1 MTDSQADG
9 PTRDP
14 TGPLAEMTDSQA
26 GRPTRDPTEALAA
39 MTDSRAGNPTRD
51 PAGPLVGSLAVL
63 RRQAVAATP
72 HAAALLARVRRATMA
87 ATRPGLRAWLRPS
100 LRRRVGA
107 ALAIMS
113 VIGFVVVAGS
123 VDTIDNLFL
132 QQSDYG
138 CGGIESVFPALP
150 GPNSSPCYYGGAGHV
165 FGVTFMV
172 AVIALTVWSWWLL
185 AGWALGPLKATA
197 ETVRRLGPQNL
208 GQRIGLK
215 TGDDQFK
222 ELADAIDDA
231 LDRLAAGYES
241 QRRFA
246 ANASHELRTPLA
258 VQRLLTEVAMDDPD
272 AGRDLHRLGTQL
284 LRTNE
289 HNEQLIEGMLTLAES
304 DRGLQGKV
312 PVRLDALVGRVIDQ
326 HEEQAARQQL
336 TLRRALAAATVSGD
350 PVLLERLIANLIANA
365 IKYNE
370 PGGWVEIEVTQGPDG
385 LGGTLAVRNT
395 GAPVPAEAVP
405 VMFEPFRRLG
415 GDRVRGRGGVGLG
428 LAIVRS
434 IVTAHQADL
443 QARPRP
449 DGGLEIVIDVPGQ

>member
-1 MTDSQADG
+1 VYG
-9 PTRDP
+9 
-14 TGPLAEMTDSQA
+14 
-26 GRPTRDPTEALAA
+26 
-39 MTDSRAGNPTRD
+39 
-51 PAGPLVGSLAVL
+51 VI
-63 RRQAVAATP
+63 
-72 HAAALLARVRRATMA
+72 
-87 ATRPGLRAWLRPS
+87 
-100 LRRRVGA
+100 
-107 ALAIMS
+107 IM
-113 VIGFVVVAGS
+113 VVA
-123 VDTIDNLFL
+123 
-132 QQSDYG
+132 
-138 CGGIESVFPALP
+138 
-150 GPNSSPCYYGGAGHV
+150 
-165 FGVTFMV
+165 
-172 AVIALTVWSWWLL
+172 IALMVWGWWLL
-185 AGWALGPLKATA
+185 AGWALAPLKATA

-208 GQRIGLK
+208 GQRIGL
-215 TGDDQFK
+215 TSGDDQFK

-258 VQRLLTEVAMDDPD
+258 VQRLLTEVAMDDPNT
-272 AGRDLHRLGTQL
+272 GQDLRRLGTQL

-312 PVRLDALVGRVIDQ
+312 PFRLDELAGRVIDQ
-326 HEEQAARQQL
+326 HEEQAARHQL
-336 TLRRALAAATVSGD
+336 TLRRALAAATVAGD
-350 PVLLERLIANLIANA
+350 PVLLERLIVNLIDNA
-365 IKYNE
+365 VKYNE
-370 PGGWVEIEVTQGPDG
+370 AGGWVEIEVTQGPDG

-405 VMFEPFRRLG
+405 VLFEPFRRLG

-449 DGGLEIVIDVPGQ
+449 DGGLEIVIDLPGK

>member
-1 MTDSQADG
+1 MTDSKAD
-9 PTRDP
+9 TATIRP
-14 TGPLAEMTDSQA
+14 TG
-26 GRPTRDPTEALAA
+26 LAA
-39 MTDSRAGNPTRD
+39 RVRHQA
-51 PAGPLVGSLAVL
+51 AVVTPY
-63 RRQAVAATP
+63 AVA
-72 HAAALLARVRRATMA
+72 LLVRVRRATKA
-87 ATRPGLRAWLRPS
+87 AARPALRAWLRPS
-100 LRRRVGA
+100 LQRRVGA

-113 VIGFVVVAGS
+113 LTGFVVVGGS
-123 VDTIDNLFL
+123 GETIDNLFIH
-132 QQSDYG
+132 QGYYG
-138 CGGIESVFPALP
+138 CGGIQSVLPALP
-150 GPNSSPCYYGGAGHV
+150 APADGPCSYTGAEHVYGV
-165 FGVTFMV
+165 IIMV
-172 AVIALTVWSWWLL
+172 AAIALTVWGCWLL
-185 AGWALGPLKATA
+185 AGWALSPLKDTA

-208 GQRIGLK
+208 GQRIGLAS
-215 TGDDQFK
+215 GEDQFK

-258 VQRLLTEVAMDDPD
+258 VQRLLTEVALDDPE
-272 AGRDLHRLGTQL
+272 AGQDLRRLGTQL

-312 PVRLDALVGRVIDQ
+312 PVRLDALAGQVIDQ

-336 TLRRALAAATVSGD
+336 TLRRALAAATISGD
-350 PVLLERLIANLIANA
+350 PVLLERLIVNLIGNA

-405 VMFEPFRRLG
+405 VLFEPFRRLG

-449 DGGLEIVIDVPGQ
+449 GGGLEIVIELPGK

>member
-1 MTDSQADG
+1 MTDSQASTT
-9 PTRDP
+9 TRHV
-14 TGPLAEMTDSQA
+14 TGPVA
-26 GRPTRDPTEALAA
+26 R
-39 MTDSRAGNPTRD
+39 
-51 PAGPLVGSLAVL
+51 L
-63 RRQAVAATP
+63 RLQAVAAAP
-72 HAAALLARVRRATMA
+72 YAAALLVAVRRATMA
-87 ATRPGLRAWLRPS
+87 AASPALRAWLQPS
-100 LRRRVGA
+100 LRRRVGV

-113 VIGFVVVAGS
+113 LTGFVVVAGS
-123 VDTIDNLFL
+123 LETIDNLFIHPGY
-132 QQSDYG
+132 YG
-138 CGGIESVFPALP
+138 CGGIQSVFPVLP
-150 GPNSSPCYYGGAGHV
+150 SPASGGCSYNAAGHG
-165 FGVTFMV
+165 FGVILMV
-172 AVIALTVWSWWLL
+172 VAIALMVWGWWLL
-185 AGWALGPLKATA
+185 AGWVLGPLKATA
-197 ETVRRLGPQNL
+197 ETVRRLGRQNL
-208 GQRIGLK
+208 GQRIGL
-215 TGDDQFK
+215 TSGDDQFK

-272 AGRDLHRLGTQL
+272 AGQDLRRLGSQL

-312 PVRLDALVGRVIDQ
+312 PVRLDALAGRVIDQ
-326 HEEQAARQQL
+326 HEDQAAGHQL
-336 TLRRALAAATVSGD
+336 TLRRALAAATISGD
-350 PVLLERLIANLIANA
+350 PVLLERLIVNLIGNA

-405 VMFEPFRRLG
+405 VLFEPFRRLG

-449 DGGLEIVIDVPGQ
+449 DGGLEIVIDVPSK